1 MNEWLRM
8 NAKLTS
14 FTESELV
21 DELDREQDGL
31 ARARFLLR
39 LHQRYTKLRAYRERV
54 ALLQNVRGV

>member
-1 MNEWLRM
+1 MNEWLSM